1 MMFANVHFVPA
12 EHEESDSSDS
22 EPGKFQNDYFVILAF
37 CRTILHFFPL
47 SYVLHVFSCAFFRW
61 LL

>member
-37 CRTILHFFPL
+37 CRTILHFFPCPM
-47 SYVLHVFSCAFFRW
+47 SYTFFPMRFF
-61 LL
+61 